1 MTSWSWVPLTTIPG
15 LPHQLTANFPYRIWG
30 TTWSCSSQ
38 KSKIIQAYNFH
49 FNCNPPLPP
58 KWLLLGPPMHVDP
71 YSSQHPNAGTQH
83 ANVMYIKNVALIL
96 DSFDKKIGHL
106 LQLVIFF
113 AMVGDS
119 GWITA
124 CRNGGWRAGAGNG
137 RRAHQGFLPLFRL
150 FSPFKTNTI
159 IYVML

>member
-96 DSFDKKIGHL
+96 DSFDKK
-106 LQLVIFF
+106 LVICCSWSSSSQWLETLDESRLAETAADVPVPETDAELIKVFCLFF
-113 AMVGDS
+113 VY
-119 GWITA
+119 
-124 CRNGGWRAGAGNG
+124 
-137 RRAHQGFLPLFRL
+137 FRL
-150 FSPFKTNTI
+150 LKQT
-159 IYVML
+159 L

>member
-15 LPHQLTANFPYRIWG
+15 LPQQLTANFPYRIWG

-96 DSFDKKIGHL
+96 DSFDKNWSFVAVGHL
-106 LQLVIFF
+106 LRNGWRLWMNHGLPKRRLTCRCRKRTPSSSRFF
-113 AMVGDS
+113 AS
-119 GWITA
+119 
-124 CRNGGWRAGAGNG
+124 
-137 RRAHQGFLPLFRL
+137 
-150 FSPFKTNTI
+150 FSFI
-159 IYVML
+159 FAF